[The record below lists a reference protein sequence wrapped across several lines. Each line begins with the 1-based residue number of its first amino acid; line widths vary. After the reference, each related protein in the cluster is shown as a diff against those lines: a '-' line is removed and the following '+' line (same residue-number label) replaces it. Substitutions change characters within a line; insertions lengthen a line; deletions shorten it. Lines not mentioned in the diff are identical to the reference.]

1 MLLASLLAI
10 LAGLV
15 AVPTLVLCVE
25 VLASLAIFR
34 DPLAERRGLDRSTS
48 AAVVVPAHNEGS
60 GLRPTLE
67 DLKPQLGPFDR
78 LIVVADNCSD
88 DTAEIAVEAGAEVL
102 ERNDLSRIGKGY
114 ALAHAIAQLRPN
126 PPDMVLFVDAD
137 CRVQGDLLARLK
149 DACARAARPIQA
161 GFLMVAPK
169 HSSVDYRLAEFQWI
183 IRNWVRPL
191 GLAGLG
197 LPVQLMG
204 TGMMFPWRLIGD
216 LQMDGN
222 LVEDLKLGLDAAAA
236 GSPPRFYPSV
246 VSTSEFPESKRGSET
261 QRQRWIQ
268 GHLRMIVR
276 YLPRY
281 LLRALVDRNAG
292 LLVLVLDLLV
302 PPFSLFLPLAA
313 MMLLVSAALYL
324 FIGAATPLILSIVN
338 VVAIVFAI
346 LLSWMKYGQEIIAVH
361 DLPGL
366 IGSLLSRVTYYVN
379 VYFGPKAS
387 TWIRT
392 DRSRMDQ

>member
-1 MLLASLLAI
+1 MLLVSLLAI
-10 LAGLV
+10 LAGMIS
-15 AVPTLVLCVE
+15 VPTLVLCVE
-25 VLASLAIFR
+25 VLASLAVFR
-34 DPLAERRGLDRSTS
+34 DPLAEHRGLDRSTS

-67 DLKPQLGPFDR
+67 DLRPQLGPFDR

-88 DTAEIAVEAGAEVL
+88 STAEIAVAAGAEVL

-114 ALAHAIAQLRPN
+114 ALAHAIAQLSPN

-137 CRVQGDLLARLK
+137 CRVQGDMLARLK
-149 DACARAARPIQA
+149 DACTHAARPIQA
-161 GFLMVAPK
+161 CFLMVAPK
-169 HSSVDYRLAEFQWI
+169 QSSVDHSLAEFQWI

-236 GSPPRFYPSV
+236 GFPPRFYPSV
-246 VSTSEFPESKRGSET
+246 VGTSEFPVSKRGSET

-276 YLPRY
+276 YLPKY
-281 LLRALVDRNAG
+281 LLRALVDRNLG

-313 MMLLVSAALYL
+313 MTLFASVALYL
-324 FIGAATPLILSIVN
+324 FIGAATPLILSFVN
-338 VVAIVFAI
+338 VVAIVLAI
-346 LLSWMKYGQEIIAVH
+346 FLGWIRYGQEIIAVR
-361 DLPGL
+361 DIPGL
-366 IGSLLSRVTYYVN
+366 FRSLLTRVRYYSN
-379 VYFGPKAS
+379 VYFGPKAN

-392 DRSRMDQ
+392 DRSKMDQ